1 MKITLK
7 EGINNTENIKGCT
20 RMNEL
25 ESHGN
30 GLQLLCLKTC

>member
-7 EGINNTENIKGCT
+7 EGINNTANIKGCT
-20 RMNEL
+20 GMNEL

-30 GLQLLCLKTC
+30 GLQLLFLKTC